1 MPSLLD
7 VNPEML
13 IIVGG
18 ILSGGNLIGA
28 LTRFVPA
35 NIS

>member
-1 MPSLLD
+1 MHSFVD

-18 ILSGGNLIGA
+18 ILSGGNLMGA
-28 LTRFVPA
+28 LTR
-35 NIS
+35 